1 MFIPH
6 LLLFLSLLLLSGCVP
21 APHGGY
27 YHPTTTQEG
36 AEVHRRSC
44 GGKVGPEDSLV
55 IHQRG
60 LTVRIRFERQEGGIR
75 ANIPISV
82 AGGAKL
88 RVLPGAFVLEDLAG
102 EGRAAL
108 RPQTLMGA
116 TGSGPIDEPVEGPAL
131 RSLLLRVP
139 EFSPTRFRLTFPPL
153 EINGR
158 VVTVA
163 PVDFDYRAGE
173 VGIYPLN
180 C

>member
-6 LLLFLSLLLLSGCVP
+6 LLLLLSLLLLSGCVP

-27 YHPTTTQEG
+27 YHPATTQEG
-36 AEVHRRSC
+36 AEVQRRSC

-60 LTVRIRFERQEGGIR
+60 LTMRIRFERQEGGIR

-82 AGGAKL
+82 SAGAKL
-88 RVLPGAFVLEDLAG
+88 RVLPGAFILEDLAG

-116 TGSGPIDEPVEGPAL
+116 TKSAPIDEPVEGPAL
-131 RSLLLRVP
+131 RSLLLTVSD
-139 EFSPTRFRLTFPPL
+139 FSPRRFRLTFPPL
-153 EINGR
+153 EISGR
-158 VVTVA
+158 LVTLM
-163 PVDFDYRAGE
+163 PVDFDYRSGE
-173 VGIYPLN
+173 LGVYPLN